1 MAPQS
6 SQLDSETLAWIA
18 LASAQRVSPKLWLQA
33 LKKYQLSTVD
43 LGSNASTLPNEV
55 KQLTNNI
62 SPPLIDA
69 AINWLQASDN
79 RHIVPLSSPHYP
91 ELLKQLDSPP
101 LALFATGNKALFQ
114 KPQIAIVGSRR
125 ASLQGKR
132 TATDIAY
139 GLSSSGVVVTSGL
152 AMGIDSAAHQGA
164 LSGSTGTIA
173 VMGTGPEKV

>member
-1 MAPQS
+1 MAQQS
-6 SQLDSETLAWIA
+6 SQLDSEALAWIA

-43 LGSNASTLPNEV
+43 LGSNTSSLPNEV

-91 ELLKQLDSPP
+91 I
-101 LALFATGNKALFQ
+101 T
-114 KPQIAIVGSRR
+114 
-125 ASLQGKR
+125 
-132 TATDIAY
+132 
-139 GLSSSGVVVTSGL
+139 
-152 AMGIDSAAHQGA
+152 
-164 LSGSTGTIA
+164 
-173 VMGTGPEKV
+173 

>member
-33 LKKYQLSTVD
+33 LEKYQLSTVD
-43 LGSNASTLPNEV
+43 LGSNTSSLPNEV

-69 AINWLQASDN
+69 AINWLQTSDN

-101 LALFATGNKALFQ
+101 LYCLGST
-114 KPQIAIVGSRR
+114 QIALGR
-125 ASLQGKR
+125 ASLQVSVPQPTLLWVAELGPDVR
-132 TATDIAY
+132 HQVLTD
-139 GLSSSGVVVTSGL
+139 SSRIPAKNSKL
-152 AMGIDSAAHQGA
+152 
-164 LSGSTGTIA
+164 
-173 VMGTGPEKV
+173 